1 MADNYI
7 ERQQEQYEARK
18 AAWKQAQKYGKK
30 KSTTVHPA
38 ESASCTPMTSKSS
51 PSKRRVFITGGA
63 EGIGKAIVEAFCLS
77 GDQVA
82 FCDINEIAGQET
94 AKATGSIFHKVDVSD
109 KDVLESCMQR
119 ILSEWNDID
128 IIINNVGISQF
139 SSITETSVEDFDKIL
154 SINLRPVFITSRLL
168 AIHRKEQSSPNP
180 YGRIINICS
189 TRYLMSESGSEG
201 YAASKGGIY
210 SLTHALALSLS
221 EWNITVNSIA
231 PGWIQTHDYDQLRP
245 EDHSQH
251 PSRRVGKPEDFGV
264 SDDESEPHKK
274 EQTASSGQGYTRT
287 TTARRLFRDPDNKL
301 LGGVASGLAAYFD
314 WDITLV
320 RILMIVLLFV
330 PYCPMIILYIIGWII
345 IPEARTAAEKLSM
358 RGEAVT
364 IENIGKTVT
373 DGFERVADGVNN
385 FVNSDKPRTFLQKV
399 GDVFV
404 TIAAIIL
411 KIFLVALVIICCPVL
426 FVLAVVIVA
435 LVFAV
440 IAALVGGG
448 ALLYEMLPAIDWTP
462 IATIS
467 PVMTLLGTISGIA
480 LIAIPLGAFL
490 YTIMR
495 QLFHWSPMGTGLKWS
510 LFILWVLGLVIVII
524 NLSALGWQL
533 PLYGLHCF

>member
-38 ESASCTPMTSKSS
+38 ESASCTPMTSKSA

-63 EGIGKAIVEAFCLS
+63 EGIGKAMVEAFCLS
-77 GDQVA
+77 GNQVA

-94 AKATGSIFHKVDVSD
+94 AKATGSIFYKVDVSD

-189 TRYLMSESGSEG
+189 TRYLMSEPGSEG

-251 PSRRVGKPEDFGV
+251 PSRRVGKPEDI
-264 SDDESEPHKK
+264 
-274 EQTASSGQGYTRT
+274 
-287 TTARRLFRDPDNKL
+287 ARMCLFL
-301 LGGVASGLAAYFD
+301 
-314 WDITLV
+314 
-320 RILMIVLLFV
+320 
-330 PYCPMIILYIIGWII
+330 C
-345 IPEARTAAEKLSM
+345 EKNNDFIN
-358 RGEAVT
+358 G
-364 IENIGKTVT
+364 ENITI
-373 DGFERVADGVNN
+373 DGG
-385 FVNSDKPRTFLQKV
+385 
-399 GDVFV
+399 
-404 TIAAIIL
+404 
-411 KIFLVALVIICCPVL
+411 
-426 FVLAVVIVA
+426 
-435 LVFAV
+435 
-440 IAALVGGG
+440 
-448 ALLYEMLPAIDWTP
+448 
-462 IATIS
+462 
-467 PVMTLLGTISGIA
+467 MTKKMIY
-480 LIAIPLGAFL
+480 PE
-490 YTIMR
+490 
-495 QLFHWSPMGTGLKWS
+495 
-510 LFILWVLGLVIVII
+510 
-524 NLSALGWQL
+524 
-533 PLYGLHCF
+533 

>member
-30 KSTTVHPA
+30 KSTTVHSA

-128 IIINNVGISQF
+128 IIVNNVGISQF

-189 TRYLMSESGSEG
+189 TRHLMSESGSEG

-251 PSRRVGKPEDFGV
+251 PSRRVGKPEDI
-264 SDDESEPHKK
+264 
-274 EQTASSGQGYTRT
+274 
-287 TTARRLFRDPDNKL
+287 ARMCLFLCEENNDFIN
-301 LGGVASGLAAYFD
+301 G
-314 WDITLV
+314 
-320 RILMIVLLFV
+320 
-330 PYCPMIILYIIGWII
+330 
-345 IPEARTAAEKLSM
+345 
-358 RGEAVT
+358 
-364 IENIGKTVT
+364 ENITI
-373 DGFERVADGVNN
+373 DGG
-385 FVNSDKPRTFLQKV
+385 
-399 GDVFV
+399 
-404 TIAAIIL
+404 
-411 KIFLVALVIICCPVL
+411 
-426 FVLAVVIVA
+426 
-435 LVFAV
+435 
-440 IAALVGGG
+440 
-448 ALLYEMLPAIDWTP
+448 
-462 IATIS
+462 
-467 PVMTLLGTISGIA
+467 MTKKMIYLE
-480 LIAIPLGAFL
+480 
-490 YTIMR
+490 
-495 QLFHWSPMGTGLKWS
+495 
-510 LFILWVLGLVIVII
+510 
-524 NLSALGWQL
+524 
-533 PLYGLHCF
+533 

>member
-30 KSTTVHPA
+30 KSTTVHPT

-109 KDVLESCMQR
+109 KDALESCMQR

-128 IIINNVGISQF
+128 IIVNNVGISQF

-189 TRYLMSESGSEG
+189 TRYLMSEPGSEG

>member
-30 KSTTVHPA
+30 KSTTVHPT

-109 KDVLESCMQR
+109 KDALESCMQR
-119 ILSEWNDID
+119 ILSDWKDID
-128 IIINNVGISQF
+128 IIVNNVGISQF

-189 TRYLMSESGSEG
+189 TRYLMSEPGSEG

-251 PSRRVGKPEDFGV
+251 PSRRVGKPEDI
-264 SDDESEPHKK
+264 
-274 EQTASSGQGYTRT
+274 
-287 TTARRLFRDPDNKL
+287 ARMCLFFCEENNDFIN
-301 LGGVASGLAAYFD
+301 G
-314 WDITLV
+314 
-320 RILMIVLLFV
+320 
-330 PYCPMIILYIIGWII
+330 
-345 IPEARTAAEKLSM
+345 
-358 RGEAVT
+358 
-364 IENIGKTVT
+364 ENITI
-373 DGFERVADGVNN
+373 DGG
-385 FVNSDKPRTFLQKV
+385 
-399 GDVFV
+399 
-404 TIAAIIL
+404 
-411 KIFLVALVIICCPVL
+411 
-426 FVLAVVIVA
+426 
-435 LVFAV
+435 
-440 IAALVGGG
+440 
-448 ALLYEMLPAIDWTP
+448 
-462 IATIS
+462 
-467 PVMTLLGTISGIA
+467 MTKKMIYLE
-480 LIAIPLGAFL
+480 
-490 YTIMR
+490 
-495 QLFHWSPMGTGLKWS
+495 
-510 LFILWVLGLVIVII
+510 
-524 NLSALGWQL
+524 
-533 PLYGLHCF
+533 

>member
-30 KSTTVHPA
+30 KSTTVHSA

-210 SLTHALALSLS
+210 SLTHALALSLA

-251 PSRRVGKPEDFGV
+251 PSRRVGKPEDI
-264 SDDESEPHKK
+264 
-274 EQTASSGQGYTRT
+274 
-287 TTARRLFRDPDNKL
+287 ARMCLFLCEENNDFIN
-301 LGGVASGLAAYFD
+301 G
-314 WDITLV
+314 
-320 RILMIVLLFV
+320 
-330 PYCPMIILYIIGWII
+330 
-345 IPEARTAAEKLSM
+345 
-358 RGEAVT
+358 
-364 IENIGKTVT
+364 ENITI
-373 DGFERVADGVNN
+373 DGG
-385 FVNSDKPRTFLQKV
+385 
-399 GDVFV
+399 
-404 TIAAIIL
+404 
-411 KIFLVALVIICCPVL
+411 
-426 FVLAVVIVA
+426 
-435 LVFAV
+435 
-440 IAALVGGG
+440 
-448 ALLYEMLPAIDWTP
+448 
-462 IATIS
+462 
-467 PVMTLLGTISGIA
+467 MTKKMIYLE
-480 LIAIPLGAFL
+480 
-490 YTIMR
+490 
-495 QLFHWSPMGTGLKWS
+495 
-510 LFILWVLGLVIVII
+510 
-524 NLSALGWQL
+524 
-533 PLYGLHCF
+533 

>member
-30 KSTTVHPA
+30 KSTTVHPT

-109 KDVLESCMQR
+109 KDALESCMQR
-119 ILSEWNDID
+119 ILSDWKDID
-128 IIINNVGISQF
+128 IIVNNVGISQF

-189 TRYLMSESGSEG
+189 TRYLMSEPGSEG

-251 PSRRVGKPEDFGV
+251 PSRRVGKPEDI
-264 SDDESEPHKK
+264 
-274 EQTASSGQGYTRT
+274 
-287 TTARRLFRDPDNKL
+287 ARMCLFLCEENNDFIN
-301 LGGVASGLAAYFD
+301 G
-314 WDITLV
+314 
-320 RILMIVLLFV
+320 
-330 PYCPMIILYIIGWII
+330 
-345 IPEARTAAEKLSM
+345 
-358 RGEAVT
+358 
-364 IENIGKTVT
+364 ENITI
-373 DGFERVADGVNN
+373 DGG
-385 FVNSDKPRTFLQKV
+385 
-399 GDVFV
+399 
-404 TIAAIIL
+404 
-411 KIFLVALVIICCPVL
+411 
-426 FVLAVVIVA
+426 
-435 LVFAV
+435 
-440 IAALVGGG
+440 
-448 ALLYEMLPAIDWTP
+448 
-462 IATIS
+462 
-467 PVMTLLGTISGIA
+467 MTKKMIYLE
-480 LIAIPLGAFL
+480 
-490 YTIMR
+490 
-495 QLFHWSPMGTGLKWS
+495 
-510 LFILWVLGLVIVII
+510 
-524 NLSALGWQL
+524 
-533 PLYGLHCF
+533 

>member
-30 KSTTVHPA
+30 KSTTVHPT

-63 EGIGKAIVEAFCLS
+63 EGIGKAIVEAFCMS

-109 KDVLESCMQR
+109 KDALESCMQR

-128 IIINNVGISQF
+128 IIVNNVGISQF

-189 TRYLMSESGSEG
+189 TRYLMSEPGSEG

-251 PSRRVGKPEDFGV
+251 PSRRVGKPEDI
-264 SDDESEPHKK
+264 
-274 EQTASSGQGYTRT
+274 
-287 TTARRLFRDPDNKL
+287 ARMCLFFCEENNDFIN
-301 LGGVASGLAAYFD
+301 G
-314 WDITLV
+314 
-320 RILMIVLLFV
+320 
-330 PYCPMIILYIIGWII
+330 
-345 IPEARTAAEKLSM
+345 
-358 RGEAVT
+358 
-364 IENIGKTVT
+364 ENITI
-373 DGFERVADGVNN
+373 DGG
-385 FVNSDKPRTFLQKV
+385 
-399 GDVFV
+399 
-404 TIAAIIL
+404 
-411 KIFLVALVIICCPVL
+411 
-426 FVLAVVIVA
+426 
-435 LVFAV
+435 
-440 IAALVGGG
+440 
-448 ALLYEMLPAIDWTP
+448 
-462 IATIS
+462 
-467 PVMTLLGTISGIA
+467 MTKKMIYLE
-480 LIAIPLGAFL
+480 
-490 YTIMR
+490 
-495 QLFHWSPMGTGLKWS
+495 
-510 LFILWVLGLVIVII
+510 
-524 NLSALGWQL
+524 
-533 PLYGLHCF
+533 

>member
-30 KSTTVHPA
+30 KSTTVHSA

-128 IIINNVGISQF
+128 IIVNNVGISQF

-154 SINLRPVFITSRLL
+154 SINLRPVFIPSRLL

-251 PSRRVGKPEDFGV
+251 PSRRVGKPEDI
-264 SDDESEPHKK
+264 
-274 EQTASSGQGYTRT
+274 
-287 TTARRLFRDPDNKL
+287 ARMCLFLCEENNDFIN
-301 LGGVASGLAAYFD
+301 G
-314 WDITLV
+314 
-320 RILMIVLLFV
+320 
-330 PYCPMIILYIIGWII
+330 
-345 IPEARTAAEKLSM
+345 
-358 RGEAVT
+358 
-364 IENIGKTVT
+364 ENITI
-373 DGFERVADGVNN
+373 DGG
-385 FVNSDKPRTFLQKV
+385 
-399 GDVFV
+399 
-404 TIAAIIL
+404 
-411 KIFLVALVIICCPVL
+411 
-426 FVLAVVIVA
+426 
-435 LVFAV
+435 
-440 IAALVGGG
+440 
-448 ALLYEMLPAIDWTP
+448 
-462 IATIS
+462 
-467 PVMTLLGTISGIA
+467 MTKKMIYLE
-480 LIAIPLGAFL
+480 
-490 YTIMR
+490 
-495 QLFHWSPMGTGLKWS
+495 
-510 LFILWVLGLVIVII
+510 
-524 NLSALGWQL
+524 
-533 PLYGLHCF
+533 